1 MCCLTYVPNRVPLL
15 RPMRDR
21 GAVTM
26 SLCRFLVFLRSVGR
40 SGGWDISLSDIGSE
54 T

>member
-1 MCCLTYVPNRVPLL
+1 MCRLSYVPNRMPLL

-26 SLCRFLVFLRSVGR
+26 SLCRFFG
-40 SGGWDISLSDIGSE
+40 IPE
-54 T
+54 TCREEQRAGYFTE

>member
-1 MCCLTYVPNRVPLL
+1 MCCLPYVPNMVPLL

-21 GAVTM
+21 GLATM
-26 SLCRFLVFLRSVGR
+26 SLCRYLVFLRPEGR
-40 SGGWDISLSDIGSE
+40 SRGRDISLSDIGSE